1 MKNKLDS
8 LFFIRLFVPRTSQ
21 ISSYPTRETA
31 FAAFSCGSS
40 NVNVLGMEVI
50 MKLKTKVKLIVC
62 VLVLLFAGGYYYMTL
77 PAINIHSSGFW
88 GFVILLCAV
97 AGVFLAISGVRWE
110 KGRDLDWRS
119 LGGWRKLA
127 SRIFLGLAAV
137 LVVVFLLGSLL
148 SSPIVNAGKYH
159 DLIDIGDGNFANDI
173 EQISY
178 NEIPLLDKDSAEII
192 GNRKMGTMVEYV
204 SQFEVASDYTQIN
217 YQDKPVRVTPMRYGN
232 WLKWISNMSDGIPA
246 YIKIDMATQNAECVK
261 LKEGMKYT
269 ENDHFNRNIHRFL
282 RFRYPTYIFDTL
294 NFEID
299 EEGNPVYICPVK
311 DYTIGLFGGETI
323 QKVVIVNAVTGEH
336 KLYRVDEV
344 PEWVDRVY
352 SADLLISYYDYYGS
366 LQHGY
371 WNSVLSQKDCLKTT
385 EGYNY
390 IALDNDVWVYTGV
403 TSVGEDQSNVG
414 FVLMNQRTGETKYYQ
429 VSGAEEYSA
438 MSSAEGKVQNLGYKA
453 TFPLLLNVA
462 DTPTYFLCLKDSA
475 GLVKQYAMVNI
486 EKYTIVA
493 IGSSVT
499 ECEEDYMAQLKANGV
514 EKEAAPREEKTLS
527 GKIVRMTEA
536 VTDGNSHFYF
546 LLENNDSI
554 FDASVANVLDIVRY
568 REGDI
573 ISFTYEEN
581 EGSNVVKKIG

>member
-1 MKNKLDS
+1 MKQK
-8 LFFIRLFVPRTSQ
+8 TK
-21 ISSYPTRETA
+21 
-31 FAAFSCGSS
+31 
-40 NVNVLGMEVI
+40 
-50 MKLKTKVKLIVC
+50 MKLILSILVILI
-62 VLVLLFAGGYYYMTL
+62 AGIYYYINL
-77 PAINIHSSGFW
+77 PALNIHSQGFW
-88 GFVILLCAV
+88 GFVIILCLGIGILLC
-97 AGVFLAISGVRWE
+97 ISGIRWE
-110 KGRDLDWRS
+110 EGKYQYFDWYS
-119 LGGWRKLA
+119 LGGWKKIL

-137 LVVVFLLGSLL
+137 LVVTFLVGSLL
-148 SSPIVNAGKYH
+148 SSQIVNAGKYH
-159 DLIDIGDGNFANDI
+159 DLIQIEDGNFAEDI
-173 EQISY
+173 QQISY
-178 NEIPLLDKDSAEII
+178 NEIPMLDKESAEII
-192 GNRKMGTMVEYV
+192 GNRKMGTMVEYI

-217 YQDKPVRVTPMRYGN
+217 YQNKPVRVTPLRYGN
-232 WLKWISNMSDGIPA
+232 WLKWFSNQSDGIPA

-261 LKEGMKYT
+261 LKQGMKYT
-269 ENDHFNRNIHRFL
+269 ENDHFNRNIHRYL

-336 KLYRVDEV
+336 QLYDVEDV

-352 SADLLISYYDYYGS
+352 SADLLVSYYDYYGN

-414 FVLMNQRTGETKYYQ
+414 FVLMNQRTGKTKYYQ

-438 MSSAEGKVQNLGYKA
+438 MNSAEGKVQHLNYKA

-462 DTPTYFLCLKDSA
+462 GKPTYFICLKDSA

-493 IGSSVT
+493 IGNSVT
-499 ECEEDYMAQLKANGV
+499 ECEKDYIAQLKDNGLEE
-514 EKEAAPREEKTLS
+514 EKEPQEEKTLT

-536 VTDGNSHFYF
+536 VLGGNSHFYF
-546 LLENNDSI
+546 LLENNNSI
-554 FDASVANVLDIVRY
+554 FDAPLETVLDIVKY
-568 REGDI
+568 KEGDT
-573 ISFTYEEN
+573 ISFRYQER
-581 EGSNVVKKIG
+581 EGSNVVIKIG

>member
-1 MKNKLDS
+1 MKQK
-8 LFFIRLFVPRTSQ
+8 TK
-21 ISSYPTRETA
+21 
-31 FAAFSCGSS
+31 
-40 NVNVLGMEVI
+40 
-50 MKLKTKVKLIVC
+50 MKLILSILVILI
-62 VLVLLFAGGYYYMTL
+62 AGIYYYINL
-77 PAINIHSSGFW
+77 PALNIHSQGFW
-88 GFVILLCAV
+88 GFVIILCLGIGILLC
-97 AGVFLAISGVRWE
+97 ISGIRWE
-110 KGRDLDWRS
+110 EGKHQYFDWYS
-119 LGGWRKLA
+119 LGGWKKIL

-137 LVVVFLLGSLL
+137 LVVTFLVGSLL
-148 SSPIVNAGKYH
+148 SSQIVNAGKYH
-159 DLIDIGDGNFANDI
+159 DLIQIEDGNFAEDI
-173 EQISY
+173 QQISY
-178 NEIPLLDKDSAEII
+178 NEIPMLDKESAEII
-192 GNRKMGTMVEYV
+192 GNRKMGTMVEYI

-217 YQDKPVRVTPMRYGN
+217 YQNKPVRVTPLRYGN
-232 WLKWISNMSDGIPA
+232 WLKWFSNQSDGIPA

-261 LKEGMKYT
+261 LKQGMKYT
-269 ENDHFNRNIHRFL
+269 ENDHFNRNIHRYL

-336 KLYRVDEV
+336 QLYDVEDV

-352 SADLLISYYDYYGS
+352 SADLLVSYYDYYGN

-414 FVLMNQRTGETKYYQ
+414 FVLMNQRTGKTKYYQ

-438 MSSAEGKVQNLGYKA
+438 MNSAEGKVQHLNYKA

-462 DTPTYFLCLKDSA
+462 GKPTYFICLKDSA

-493 IGSSVT
+493 IGNSVT
-499 ECEEDYMAQLKANGV
+499 ECEKDYIAQLKDNGLEE
-514 EKEAAPREEKTLS
+514 EKEPQEEKTLT

-536 VTDGNSHFYF
+536 VLGGNSHFYF
-546 LLENNDSI
+546 LLENNNSI
-554 FDASVANVLDIVRY
+554 FDAPLETVLDIVKY
-568 REGDI
+568 KEGDT
-573 ISFTYEEN
+573 ISFRYQER
-581 EGSNVVKKIG
+581 EGSNVVIKIG

>member
-1 MKNKLDS
+1 MKQK
-8 LFFIRLFVPRTSQ
+8 TK
-21 ISSYPTRETA
+21 
-31 FAAFSCGSS
+31 
-40 NVNVLGMEVI
+40 
-50 MKLKTKVKLIVC
+50 MKLILSILVILI
-62 VLVLLFAGGYYYMTL
+62 AGIYYYINL
-77 PAINIHSSGFW
+77 PALNIHSQGFW
-88 GFVILLCAV
+88 GFVIILCLGIGILLC
-97 AGVFLAISGVRWE
+97 ISGIRWE
-110 KGRDLDWRS
+110 EGKYQYFDWHS
-119 LGGWRKLA
+119 LGGWKKIL

-137 LVVVFLLGSLL
+137 LVVTFLVGSLL
-148 SSPIVNAGKYH
+148 SSQIVNAGKYH
-159 DLIDIGDGNFANDI
+159 DLIQIEDGNFAEDI
-173 EQISY
+173 QQISY
-178 NEIPLLDKDSAEII
+178 NEIPMLDKESAEII
-192 GNRKMGTMVEYV
+192 GNRKMGTMVEYI

-217 YQDKPVRVTPMRYGN
+217 YQNKPVRVTPLRYGN
-232 WLKWISNMSDGIPA
+232 WLKWFSNQSDGIPA

-261 LKEGMKYT
+261 LKQGMKYT
-269 ENDHFNRNIHRFL
+269 ENDHFNRNIHRYL

-336 KLYRVDEV
+336 QLYDVEDV

-352 SADLLISYYDYYGS
+352 SADLLVSYYDYYGN

-414 FVLMNQRTGETKYYQ
+414 FVLMNQRTGKTKYYQ

-438 MSSAEGKVQNLGYKA
+438 MNSAEGKVQHLNYKA

-462 DTPTYFLCLKDSA
+462 GKPTYFICLKDSA

-493 IGSSVT
+493 IGNSVT
-499 ECEEDYMAQLKANGV
+499 ECEKDYIAQLKDNGLEE
-514 EKEAAPREEKTLS
+514 EKEPQEEKTLT

-536 VTDGNSHFYF
+536 VLGGNSHFYF
-546 LLENNDSI
+546 LLENNNSI
-554 FDASVANVLDIVRY
+554 FDAPLETVLDIVKY
-568 REGDI
+568 KEGDT
-573 ISFTYEEN
+573 ISFRYQER
-581 EGSNVVKKIG
+581 EGSNVVIKIG

>member
-1 MKNKLDS
+1 
-8 LFFIRLFVPRTSQ
+8 
-21 ISSYPTRETA
+21 
-31 FAAFSCGSS
+31 
-40 NVNVLGMEVI
+40 
-50 MKLKTKVKLIVC
+50 
-62 VLVLLFAGGYYYMTL
+62 
-77 PAINIHSSGFW
+77 
-88 GFVILLCAV
+88 
-97 AGVFLAISGVRWE
+97 
-110 KGRDLDWRS
+110 
-119 LGGWRKLA
+119 
-127 SRIFLGLAAV
+127 
-137 LVVVFLLGSLL
+137 
-148 SSPIVNAGKYH
+148 
-159 DLIDIGDGNFANDI
+159 
-173 EQISY
+173 
-178 NEIPLLDKDSAEII
+178 
-192 GNRKMGTMVEYV
+192 
-204 SQFEVASDYTQIN
+204 IN
-217 YQDKPVRVTPMRYGN
+217 YQNKPVRVTPLRYGN
-232 WLKWISNMSDGIPA
+232 WLKWFSNQSDGIPA

-261 LKEGMKYT
+261 LKQGMKYT
-269 ENDHFNRNIHRFL
+269 ENDHFNRNIHRYL

-336 KLYRVDEV
+336 QLYDVEDV

-352 SADLLISYYDYYGS
+352 SADLLVSYYDYYGN

-414 FVLMNQRTGETKYYQ
+414 LVLMNQRTGKTKYYQ

-438 MSSAEGKVQNLGYKA
+438 MNSAEGKVQHLNYKA

-462 DTPTYFLCLKDSA
+462 GKPTYFICLKDSA

-493 IGSSVT
+493 IGNSVT
-499 ECEEDYMAQLKANGV
+499 ECEKDYIAQLKDNGLEE
-514 EKEAAPREEKTLS
+514 EKEPQEEKTLT

-536 VTDGNSHFYF
+536 VLGGNSHFYF
-546 LLENNDSI
+546 LLENNNSI
-554 FDASVANVLDIVRY
+554 FDAPLETVLDIVKY
-568 REGDI
+568 KEGDT
-573 ISFTYEEN
+573 ISFQYQER
-581 EGSNVVKKIG
+581 EGSNVVIKIG